1 MGRNNIEQAAAKAQE
16 RDSEIGS
23 FINQTTTAPEPE
35 KPKKKKTKVLKSAY
49 MTAAVYDALS
59 ELAMFRAFYNG
70 ERNARNQ
77 PTGAGTLINVAACE
91 YLKQHMDELN
101 EYRQRAGKPVAPFPG
116 DEENEQE

>member
-1 MGRNNIEQAAAKAQE
+1 MGKNNLQQAAAKAQE

-23 FINQTTTAPEPE
+23 FINQTPPEPEPE

-77 PTGAGTLINVAACE
+77 PTGAGTLINEAATE

-101 EYRQRAGKPVAPFPG
+101 EYRQRAGKPITPFPV
-116 DEENEQE
+116 DEE